1 MREAGPDDLTIAFNR
16 CGESLPGKPPKTRVT
31 DFWRFFS
38 PSLQSFPDFQSRN
51 PPCSPLT
58 MKLGGIYA
66 KALFMPAPTTRSAPS
81 APSPRKNP
89 HLAIPPSAPPR
100 TLPCSHPT
108 RTQTREPRLGPQ
120 VKSNQPY
127 PQLNNWVCSIE
138 KPTSPGARPP
148 MRGGGVRSRP
158 RHHRR
163 RSPLSLG
170 GALYRKHRKH
180 APPENF
186 WRPQVTETTAPWR
199 LLAKNS
205 SNPGCG
211 VSGPLST
218 PRPRFPVIPPFLVYL
233 TRSLLSGPVRL
244 E

>member
-1 MREAGPDDLTIAFNR
+1 MP
-16 CGESLPGKPPKTRVT
+16 
-31 DFWRFFS
+31 
-38 PSLQSFPDFQSRN
+38 
-51 PPCSPLT
+51 PLT

-66 KALFMPAPTTRSAPS
+66 KALFIPANNPIRAFRPLAPEKSASGDTPIGAAPDLALLPS
-81 APSPRKNP
+81 NP
-89 HLAIPPSAPPR
+89 NPNPR
-100 TLPCSHPT
+100 TPAWSAGQVQPT
-108 RTQTREPRLGPQ
+108 
-120 VKSNQPY
+120 
-127 PQLNNWVCSIE
+127 I
-138 KPTSPGARPP
+138 SPNSTIGF
-148 MRGGGVRSRP
+148 VRSKSVHLPERAPRCGEAVYAVAP